1 MIRLG
6 FLLRGYFKGVCK
18 GPIVGF
24 YNVGVLII
32 RVGLGLG
39 GYISTK
45 STPNSTSFGNCFGP
59 HGNNP
64 NRGLGYMTMRGYYC

>member
-6 FLLRGYFKGVCK
+6 FLLRGYFKGVYK

-39 GYISTK
+39 DTLVQ
-45 STPNSTSFGNCFGP
+45 
-59 HGNNP
+59 NP
-64 NRGLGYMTMRGYYC
+64 PQTVRVLVTVSAPMVTIRIGVWGI